1 MKAKTKKTTKG
12 KSKSPALLGDR
23 RRLNSLSNHDLPRY
37 ALLPGD
43 PDRIDV
49 MAKQWNDARVVDLPR
64 GYRAAIGTFK
74 GTRLCAVSTGI
85 GAPSLEGVFTD
96 LARLGVDTFVRV
108 GTTGSLRADIVT
120 NSLIINDAAVR
131 LDGTTPLYVRP
142 EFPAAA
148 SWEVT
153 LALVAAASEAG
164 ASHRVGTGATAGSFL
179 AGQGRP
185 SFGDY
190 MSPEGERILE
200 EMKRAGV
207 LNFEMETAALLTLA
221 RLFGKRAG
229 SICSV
234 IANRITGEWG
244 DRGGV
249 LLACRIAAEAVV
261 GLSAWDAS
269 HKTLRLS
276 LARPSGTNRHPKTIV
291 RN

>member
-1 MKAKTKKTTKG
+1 MKTKTSRTTKG
-12 KSKSPALLGDR
+12 TGKSPALLGDR
-23 RRLNSLSNHDLPRY
+23 RRLTSLENLDLPRY

-49 MAKQWNDARVVDLPR
+49 MAKQWDDARTVNLPR
-64 GYRAAIGTFK
+64 GYRAAVGSFK

-85 GAPSLEGVFTD
+85 GAPSLEGIFTD
-96 LARLGVDTFVRV
+96 LARVGVDTFIRV

-131 LDGTTPLYVRP
+131 LDGTTSLYVRS
-142 EFPAAA
+142 EYPAAA
-148 SWEVT
+148 SWEVI
-153 LALVAAASEAG
+153 LALVAAASEAR
-164 ASHRVGTGATAGSFL
+164 AVHRVGTGATVGSFL

-185 SFGDY
+185 AFDDY

-229 SICSV
+229 AICSV

-244 DRGGV
+244 DNGGV
-249 LLACRIAAEAVV
+249 GLACRIAAEAVTR
-261 GLSAWDAS
+261 LAAWDAS
-269 HKTLRLS
+269 QEKLRAAS
-276 LARPSGTNRHPKTIV
+276 GHLARRTVSRRPTKKK
-291 RN
+291 